1 MASSHALMT
10 VREAGSSDR
19 AWRSPAARTGGTT
32 AACAAR
38 MNVAVIFYSLYGH
51 TAALAAAVAQ
61 GAEQAGAMVRL
72 RQIAGLAPQ
81 DRWRASERI
90 RATSERLA
98 SVPLARHDDL
108 LWADAI
114 ALGSPA
120 RYGAMSAELR
130 RFLDGPGH
138 LGGDLAGKV
147 ASVFCSPSPLE
158 GAQRAALHAMIA
170 SLLRHGVIVQ
180 APARAQMD
188 PSAAARRDAPAA
200 GPDEAPGGLDLI
212 AARGLG
218 RRLARVEGRI
228 HG

>member
-1 MASSHALMT
+1 
-10 VREAGSSDR
+10 
-19 AWRSPAARTGGTT
+19 
-32 AACAAR
+32 
-38 MNVAVIFYSLYGH
+38 MNVAVIFYSLYGD

-61 GAEQAGAMVRL
+61 GAEQAGAIVRL
-72 RQIAGLAPQ
+72 RQVAGLAPPQ
-81 DRWRASERI
+81 DRWRASARI
-90 RATSERLA
+90 RATGERLA

-138 LGGDLAGKV
+138 PGGDLAGKV
-147 ASVFCSPSPLE
+147 ASVFCSPSPTE
-158 GAQRAALHAMIA
+158 GAQRAALHGMIA

-180 APARAQMD
+180 APARAQVE
-188 PSAAARRDAPAA
+188 PRGAAARRGAARVHLRA
-200 GPDEAPGGLDLI
+200 GPDEAPGGLDLA

-218 RRLARVEGRI
+218 RRLALLESRI